1 MNSLHNENMKLS
13 FPSQGEAFG
22 EDSMAIAQDFLP
34 ECFATTECMFW
45 LFCQTILLNR
55 LSSPDALAPTPY
67 FLWLCLCL
75 RLMSQL
81 H

>member
-34 ECFATTECMFW
+34 ECFAPTAYTS
-45 LFCQTILLNR
+45 LVFCQGILLNR
-55 LSSPDALAPTPY
+55 LSSP
-67 FLWLCLCL
+67 
-75 RLMSQL
+75 
-81 H
+81 